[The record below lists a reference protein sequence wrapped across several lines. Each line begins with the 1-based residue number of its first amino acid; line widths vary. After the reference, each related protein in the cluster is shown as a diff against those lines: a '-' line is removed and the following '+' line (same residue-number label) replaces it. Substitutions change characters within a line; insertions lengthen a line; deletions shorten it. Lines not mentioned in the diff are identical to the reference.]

1 MDIEV
6 TPLSPSLNC
15 LKLQGRLDA
24 TTVDRIEVKVNAA
37 AVAPGHDLLIDLH
50 GVDFLA
56 SMGVRLLITAARS
69 LKAKGARV
77 VLFGAQPLVHEVL
90 EHVAIDQIVPLAADE
105 AQARALLAAG

>member
-15 LKLQGRLDA
+15 LRLQGRLDA
-24 TTVDRIEVKVNAA
+24 ATVDRIEVKVNAA
-37 AVAPGHDLLIDLH
+37 AVAPGHDLLIDLQ
-50 GVDFLA
+50 GVEFLA
-56 SMGVRLLITAARS
+56 SMGIRLLISAARS

-90 EHVAIDQIVPLAADE
+90 EHVAIDQIVPVAADE